1 MPDTAPRIDYP
12 QANRSAHAPARPA
25 VLQRLARAL
34 LSVLLT
40 LGAFA
45 VAAYTGWIAWRV
57 YMETPWTRDG
67 TVRAYVVTIA
77 PEVAGRI
84 VELPVGDNQFVHKG
98 DLLMVIDPINYQAAV
113 AQAEASVARTRA
125 TAQNAAR
132 EAARRQQLSDLAA
145 SMEEKQTYS
154 STALAAQAGFQQA
167 QANLSLARADLE
179 RTRVVS
185 PVDGYVTNLQ
195 VQLGD
200 FANVGQKSISV
211 VNTNSFWVDG
221 YFEETAL
228 RQIHE
233 GDPAS
238 MRLMGH
244 PELIRGHVE
253 SIARG
258 IMIANAQADSA
269 GLATVNPIF
278 TWVRL
283 AQRVPVRIHI
293 DDVPAGVRLVAGL
306 TATVEIDSA
315 TAGEKK

>member
-1 MPDTAPRIDYP
+1 
-12 QANRSAHAPARPA
+12 
-25 VLQRLARAL
+25 
-34 LSVLLT
+34 
-40 LGAFA
+40 
-45 VAAYTGWIAWRV
+45 
-57 YMETPWTRDG
+57 
-67 TVRAYVVTIA
+67 
-77 PEVAGRI
+77 
-84 VELPVGDNQFVHKG
+84 
-98 DLLMVIDPINYQAAV
+98 MVIDPINYQAAV

-132 EAARRQQLSDLAA
+132 EASRRQQLSDLAA

-154 STALAAQAGFQQA
+154 SVALAAQASYQQA

-179 RTRVVS
+179 RTRVMS
-185 PVDGYVTNLQ
+185 PVDGYVTNLR

-211 VNTNSFWVDG
+211 VNTGSFWVDG

-233 GDPAS
+233 GDPVR

-244 PELIRGHVE
+244 PEIIRGHVE

-258 IMIANAQADSA
+258 IMVANAQPDSA

-293 DDVPAGVRLVAGL
+293 DEVPGGVRLVAGL
-306 TATVEIDSA
+306 TATVQIDPSA
-315 TAGEKK
+315 AGDEK